1 MKKIKLPKLIIA
13 FTLLVALS
21 CSKTEENVSLTAPT
35 GQITVDKIV
44 RQASLRNQVIPFA
57 VQNEMGDDVTETTIF
72 YVDGQEI
79 TGKTFSSPTVG
90 EFEVYGKYT
99 ENGVLITTNTVPFS
113 VIIPKRKV
121 VLEDYTGTWCGFCPK
136 VTAAL
141 ENLHALTTDV
151 AVVAIHQTAS
161 SLPDPLHFE
170 DFNILKDAFFE
181 NQGLPVAR
189 INRTGVW
196 EDPYNA
202 DIVLSMAGVETDL
215 AIAILSR
222 LDGNTLTVRTDV
234 VFENGSLSGDKLVVY
249 LLENGVVHAQTN
261 YFNTDMTSP
270 YYQQGNPIPNFVHN
284 DALRLSLTQ
293 VLGDNISA
301 TAELEEFSKTFTITI
316 PDDYNKANLSLVAM
330 VVSDDNSARNAQFA
344 NVIED
349 KAYE

>member
-1 MKKIKLPKLIIA
+1 MPKLVIA
-13 FTLLVALS
+13 FTLLVVLS
-21 CSKTEENVSLTAPT
+21 CSKTEENVSLTPPT

-79 TGKTFSSPTVG
+79 TGNNFSSPTIG
-90 EFEVYGKYT
+90 EFEVFGKYT

-136 VTAAL
+136 VTAAI
-141 ENLHALTTDV
+141 EDLHVLTGDV

-161 SLPDPLHFE
+161 SLPDPMHFE

-196 EDPYNA
+196 DDPYSSDN
-202 DIVLSMAGVETDL
+202 ILSMAGVETDL
-215 AIAILSR
+215 AIAILSK
-222 LDGNTLTVRTDV
+222 LDGNTLTVRADV
-234 VFENGSLSGDKLVVY
+234 VYENGSVAGDKIVVY
-249 LLENGVVHAQTN
+249 LLESGVIHAQTN
-261 YFNTDMTSP
+261 YFNADLTSP
-270 YYQQGNPIPNFVHN
+270 YYQLGNPIPNFVHN
-284 DALRLSLTQ
+284 EALRFSLSA

-301 TAELEEFSKTFTITI
+301 TAELEEFSKTYTVTI
-316 PDDYNKANLSLVAM
+316 PAEFNIANLSLVAM
-330 VVSDDNSARNAQFA
+330 VVSADNSARNAQFA
-344 NVIED
+344 DVSED